1 MHLCKWQTLS
11 LNFAAC
17 PQITAIILLPSFPGL
32 LAPLAF
38 NPLRFEEF
46 ASFAATVCGTW
57 VAVGLLT
64 GAYRTNSTSGEGS
77 AT

>member
-1 MHLCKWQTLS
+1 M
-11 LNFAAC
+11 
-17 PQITAIILLPSFPGL
+17 QITAIILLPSFPGM

-64 GAYRTNSTSGEGS
+64 GAYRTNSTSGAGL
-77 AT
+77 